1 MQSKKEVIVELE
13 IESIGFQGISIA
25 RKEGLVYFV
34 KGAVPGDIVNAK
46 VRKKR
51 KKYIETT
58 IIEILKPSEHRI
70 PPKCNYFGV
79 CGGCS
84 WQHLSYDQ
92 QIIWKKQ
99 HIIDAF
105 TRNVKVDVGYF
116 EDTLASPK
124 VFNYRNKMEFS
135 FGSSRW
141 LTKEEIDSNDNIS
154 QKEFALGLH
163 VPGRY
168 DKIIDIQ
175 HCHIQNEICNK
186 VLKLIREK
194 ALELEVTAYNN
205 HSHEGFLRN
214 LILRTSVEN
223 NELMIILVSNDIKSE
238 NEQVFLNWFENDFLG
253 LVPEAAVIAHAVN
266 NTLSPVAFGDTR
278 IISGTGYITE
288 NILGID
294 FQISPYSFF
303 QTNSSQLNKFIE
315 EIIKVGE
322 MSNSDMVW
330 DLYCGTGSITLPASK
345 VCKEIIGI
353 ELFEG
358 SIKDARKNAELND
371 ITNAEFICADLHE
384 KDIST
389 LLDSLPNPDI
399 IFIDPPRAGLH
410 KNLLNNILK
419 INPEKLVYVSCNPS
433 TQARDCEI
441 LSEKYEVNSI
451 KPVDMFPHTFHLE
464 SIALLKR
471 KDKQK
476 FSNS

>member
-1 MQSKKEVIVELE
+1 MVELE

-51 KKYIETT
+51 KNHIETT

-70 PPKCNYFGV
+70 TPKCNYFGV

-84 WQHLSYDQ
+84 WQHLSYEQ
-92 QIIWKKQ
+92 QLICKKQ

-135 FGSSRW
+135 FGASRW
-141 LTKEEIDSNDNIS
+141 LTKEEIDSNDNII

-175 HCHIQNEICNK
+175 QCHIQKEICNK
-186 VLKLIREK
+186 VLNRIREK
-194 ALELEVTAYNN
+194 ALELEVTAYNT

-214 LILRTSVEN
+214 LVLRTSDAK
-223 NELMIILVSNDIKSE
+223 NEIMVVLVSKDIKSE
-238 NEQVFLNWFENDFLG
+238 NEQVFLSWFERDFKE
-253 LVPEAAVIAHAVN
+253 LVSEVTVIAHAVN
-266 NTLSPVAFGDTR
+266 NTFSPVAFGDTR

-294 FQISPYSFF
+294 FRISPYSFF

-315 EIIKVGE
+315 EIIKVGDI
-322 MSNSDMVW
+322 SDSDIAW

-345 VCKEIIGI
+345 VCKDIIGI

-358 SIKDARKNAELND
+358 SIKDARGNAGLNK
-371 ITNAEFICADLHE
+371 ITNAEFICADLHK

-389 LLDSLPNPDI
+389 LLDSLPYPDI
-399 IFIDPPRAGLH
+399 IFIDPPRAGMH
-410 KNLLNNILK
+410 KNLLHNILI
-419 INPEKLVYVSCNPS
+419 INPEKIVYVSCNPA

-441 LSEKYEVNSI
+441 LSEKYDVISI

-471 KDKQK
+471 KG
-476 FSNS
+476 